1 MKKMEEKIDSY
12 EALLSERDTQI
23 AYLKEKVK
31 RAKDVK
37 KAANK
42 LRHQLKKTERY
53 LNKDRPTWCHLLY
66 YFTIYHSTCFE
77 C

>member
-53 LNKDRPTWCHLLY
+53 LNKDRPT
-66 YFTIYHSTCFE
+66 
-77 C
+77 